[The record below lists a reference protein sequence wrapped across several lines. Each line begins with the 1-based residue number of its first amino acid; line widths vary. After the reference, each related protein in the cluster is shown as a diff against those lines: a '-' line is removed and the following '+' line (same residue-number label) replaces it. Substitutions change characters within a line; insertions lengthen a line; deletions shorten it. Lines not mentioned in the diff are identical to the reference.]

1 MGRSLPPVQRTIP
14 VRRPWLSN
22 GKIKKTVSLQMGDL
36 AVVKDGKGHAGN
48 FGDGHEMR
56 YRRVDFPRRNG
67 AALEG
72 FYLGLLRSGR
82 NRAKKSH
89 EDVLPKFS
97 GHSDSPVIR
106 TQVAGGKDICRGCS
120 RTS

>member
-1 MGRSLPPVQRTIP
+1 
-14 VRRPWLSN
+14 
-22 GKIKKTVSLQMGDL
+22 MGDL
-36 AVVKDGKGHAGN
+36 AVVKDGTAHAGN
-48 FGDGHEMR
+48 FGDGQEMR
-56 YRRVDFPRRNG
+56 YRRTDFPRWNG
-67 AALEG
+67 APLEG

-82 NRAKKSH
+82 NRAKKNH

-97 GHSDSPVIR
+97 GHRDSAVIR